1 MVFIRYGQTV
11 PKSSMLF
18 YYSKI
23 FYEGIQTLIFYLNIL
38 FIYNSV
44 SAEHPPF
51 KKLSW
56 LISVYTIF
64 IVLQISLSLIWVLRT
79 NPIFFVTTRLV
90 TTVISLFFYISM
102 ARLLKIIYVRY
113 LFIACTVLLLFSLL
127 AFYDATVNVKTSTFR
142 GFQFICIGYVLESL
156 SIAGAFVYRIYSINQ
171 QSTNRELQLQKQLLT
186 TQSEIQEQTL
196 QYIGREI
203 HDNVGQQLTLASLYA
218 QQLIYDDS
226 FPPPIKDKITS
237 ISGIINQVLTE
248 LRSLSKSLT
257 NSMVNTSNIIEL
269 LEAECLKIEKL
280 KAYKINFNSNVKT
293 LELDYQTKIVLLRV
307 VQEFIQNSIKHSCCK
322 NITIGLHKNDDKV
335 EMILSDDGVG
345 FEIEKVRYKGGSG
358 LANIIRRTELVN
370 CIYSLKSTLN
380 KGTILQ
386 LTFFDTI

>member
-11 PKSSMLF
+11 PKSSILF

-23 FYEGIQTLIFYLNIL
+23 FYEGIQTLIFYFNIL

-44 SAEHPPF
+44 SAEHPPY

-56 LISVYTIF
+56 LINVYTIF
-64 IVLQISLSLIWVLRT
+64 IVLQISLSLIWILRT

-102 ARLLKIIYVRY
+102 ARLLRIIYVRH

-156 SIAGAFVYRIYSINQ
+156 CIAGAFVYRIYSINQ

-186 TQSEIQEQTL
+186 TQSEIQVQTL
-196 QYIGREI
+196 QHIGREI
-203 HDNVGQQLTLASLYA
+203 HDNVGQQLTLASLYT
-218 QQLIYDDS
+218 QQLIYDDR
-226 FPPPIKDKITS
+226 PPLPISDKITS
-237 ISGIINQVLTE
+237 IGNIINQALND

-257 NSMVNTSNIIEL
+257 NSMVNTSNIIDL

-293 LELDYQTKIVLLRV
+293 LELNYQAKIVLLRV
-307 VQEFIQNSIKHSCCK
+307 VQEFIQNSIKHSRCK
-322 NITIGLHKNDDKV
+322 NITIALHKNNDKV
-335 EMILSDDGVG
+335 QMMLSDDGVG

-358 LANIIRRTELVN
+358 LANIKRRTELVN
-370 CIYSLKSTLN
+370 CIYSLQSTLN
-380 KGTILQ
+380 KGTSLQ